1 MKSNLNTHLEKQ
13 KRKRTPQG
21 SKSGTDCLL
30 GKGYTVENHIIRI
43 LASKKRFQS
52 RLELVLLES
61 ALVTSFLPRHDQV
74 IKLILSLYQVLGTT
88 HVQHGS
94 SHNNLSKI
102 KISARGTEW
111 GKGMQ
116 KHEWVGPT
124 TFKLLRTTN
133 SFIQSSFVMKG
144 IPHFIVLHF
153 IALCRYCIFKIF

>member
-21 SKSGTDCLL
+21 SRSGTDGLL

-61 ALVTSFLPRHDQV
+61 ALVKSFLPRHDQA

-88 HVQHGS
+88 HV
-94 SHNNLSKI
+94 
-102 KISARGTEW
+102 
-111 GKGMQ
+111 
-116 KHEWVGPT
+116 
-124 TFKLLRTTN
+124 
-133 SFIQSSFVMKG
+133 
-144 IPHFIVLHF
+144 
-153 IALCRYCIFKIF
+153 